1 MASRWKLSVQTR
13 NAAAPILESDR
24 RIPSTQPETIMS
36 VDTILTPRKNETPQ
50 VPASV
55 RLPTA
60 SQNNKPGTASTLFTP
75 ARWMIA
81 VILGYL
87 TLLPVAGQA
96 LAVEFDTTPTQRPPT
111 ATTGQSPQLA
121 DPHGATIDDA
131 LRITLP
137 PAVRLRGLSTPGPGR
152 GRRGGGP
159 EPDDSATRR
168 QRR

>member
-1 MASRWKLSVQTR
+1 MASKWKLSVQTR
-13 NAAAPILESDR
+13 DAAAPIVESDR
-24 RIPSTQPETIMS
+24 RIPSHEHETIMNA
-36 VDTILTPRKNETPQ
+36 DTIVTPGKNETPP

-60 SQNNKPGTASTLFTP
+60 SQNNKPRTTSTRLTP

-87 TLLPVAGQA
+87 ALLPVAGRA
-96 LAVEFDTTPTQRPPT
+96 LAVEFDTTPTQRPPV
-111 ATTGQSPQLA
+111 ATTGHSPELA
-121 DPHGATIDDA
+121 DPHGAIIDDA

-137 PAVRLRGLSTPGPGR
+137 PSVRLRDLPTPGPGR
-152 GRRGGGP
+152 RSGGP
-159 EPDDSATRR
+159 APDGSATRR